1 VIDDLANAQ
10 VEQPTVVTVG
20 AFDGLHIGHQ
30 HIIKE
35 LIRHA
40 RETGRLSAVVTFH
53 PHPRAVL
60 RPWLSPKVLTTP
72 GEKAVLLAQMGL
84 DILVLVSFTPEVA
97 RMPAREFVRL
107 LRERLRMEELWV
119 GRDFALGRG
128 REGNV
133 PALQAMGEQLGFH
146 VQVFEPVTVD
156 GRPVSSTEVRELLA
170 TGQVDEARRLLGR
183 PYSLA
188 GEVVSG
194 ARRGRCLGFPT
205 ANLAVRP
212 ERALPPDGVY
222 GARRGRCLG
231 FPTANL
237 AVRPER
243 ALPPDGVYAVYALVG
258 NERLPAVANIG
269 ERPSFNTG
277 QHAIEV
283 HILDY
288 SGDLYGRDL
297 AIEFIRRLRAEQR
310 FSDVCQLVAQIS
322 NDIEQARQ
330 IFSLEE
336 ERAPQ
341 QNGQRIS

>member
-1 VIDDLANAQ
+1 MRVIDDLANAQ

-222 GARRGRCLG
+222 
-231 FPTANL
+231 
-237 AVRPER
+237 
-243 ALPPDGVYAVYALVG
+243 AVYALVG

>member
-1 VIDDLANAQ
+1 MRLIDDLASAR
-10 VEQPTVVTVG
+10 VERPTVVTVG

-30 HIIKE
+30 QIIQR
-35 LIRHA
+35 LIDHA

-84 DILVLVSFTPEVA
+84 DILVLVGFTPQLA
-97 RMPAREFVRL
+97 RMPARDFVRL
-107 LRERLRMEELWV
+107 LRERLQMEELWV

-128 REGNV
+128 REGDV
-133 PALQAMGEQLGFH
+133 PALQAMGDDLGFA
-146 VQVFEPVTVD
+146 VKVFEPVTVE

-183 PYSLA
+183 PYSIA
-188 GEVVSG
+188 GEVVG
-194 ARRGRCLGFPT
+194 
-205 ANLAVRP
+205 
-212 ERALPPDGVY
+212 

-243 ALPPDGVYAVYALVG
+243 ALPPDGVYAVYAVVG

-277 QHAIEV
+277 QRAIEV

-297 AIEFIRRLRAEQR
+297 AVEFLRRLRAEQR
-310 FSDVCQLVAQIS
+310 FSDVCQLVEQIS
-322 NDIEQARQ
+322 RDVEQARR
-330 IFSLEE
+330 IFALEQGKASE
-336 ERAPQ
+336 ENGERVSRGAPHRRP
-341 QNGQRIS
+341 GA

>member
-1 VIDDLANAQ
+1 MQVIDDLTNAR
-10 VEQPTVVTVG
+10 VERPTVVTVG
-20 AFDGLHIGHQ
+20 AFDGLHVGHQ
-30 HIIKE
+30 RIIKE

-40 RETGRLSAVVTFH
+40 HETGRLSAVVTFH

-84 DILVLVSFTPEVA
+84 DLLVFVKFTHELA

-107 LRERLRMEELWV
+107 LRERLQMEELWV
-119 GRDFALGRG
+119 GHDFALGRG
-128 REGNV
+128 REGDV
-133 PALQAMGEQLGFH
+133 PALQAMGQQLGFE
-146 VQVFEPVTVD
+146 VWVVNPVTVD
-156 GRPVSSTEVRELLA
+156 GRAVSSTEVRELLA

-212 ERALPPDGVY
+212 ERAV
-222 GARRGRCLG
+222 
-231 FPTANL
+231 
-237 AVRPER
+237 
-243 ALPPDGVYAVYALVG
+243 PPDGVYAVYALIG
-258 NERLPAVANIG
+258 DERLPAVANIG

-277 QHAIEV
+277 QRAIEV

-297 AIEFIRRLRAEQR
+297 AIEFIKRLRPEQR
-310 FSDVCQLVAQIS
+310 FGDVCQLVEQIS
-322 NDIEQARQ
+322 RDIEQARQ

-336 ERAPQ
+336 EKAPEG
-341 QNGQRIS
+341 NGQRVS

>member
-1 VIDDLANAQ
+1 MELIDDLASAH
-10 VEQPTVVTVG
+10 VERPTVVTVG
-20 AFDGLHIGHQ
+20 AFDGLHVGHQ
-30 HIIKE
+30 HIIKQ
-35 LIRHA
+35 LIHHA
-40 RETGRLSAVVTFH
+40 RETRRLSAVVTFH

-84 DILVLVSFTPEVA
+84 DILVLVSFTPELA
-97 RMPAREFVRL
+97 HTPAGEFVRL

-119 GRDFALGRG
+119 GHDFALGRG

-133 PALQAMGEQLGFH
+133 PALQAMGERLGF
-146 VQVFEPVTVD
+146 VVKVLEPVTID

-183 PYSLA
+183 PYSVA

-222 GARRGRCLG
+222 
-231 FPTANL
+231 
-237 AVRPER
+237 
-243 ALPPDGVYAVYALVG
+243 AVYALIG
-258 NERLPAVANIG
+258 TERLPAVANIG

-288 SGDLYGRDL
+288 SGDLYGHDL
-297 AIEFIRRLRAEQR
+297 AIEFVRRLRAEQR
-310 FSDVCQLVAQIS
+310 FSDVCELIEQIS
-322 NDIEQARQ
+322 RDVEEARRIFRLEQEKAP
-330 IFSLEE
+330 EE
-336 ERAPQ
+336 NE
-341 QNGQRIS
+341 QRVS